1 MKNALKGIAAVMLVV
16 IQIAITKAALGLVFT
31 NFFSNAPLYSQALVV
46 VFPILTGAF
55 FFLLIKKMLQKP
67 ASRGKS
73 FLTIAAIICTLPYL
87 ESCSRAQANVQTLY
101 TNDCGQTWKLIKAG
115 DAIPKAL
122 TACEYSVTIPDYPMQ
137 GESRFKAS
145 FKDRVLADIEISYDY
160 IITDGM
166 AFISEAKYLGKAGAD
181 AQDASNAAAAYETAE
196 NSVIDK
202 RIKEIA
208 RNLLPTEDI
217 VDFSQSDFEDQ
228 LLKEVNKL
236 LESRGVKLNF
246 LSFVPQ
252 PSEQTA
258 QAIDVATAYKIYESK
273 GLQDVGKSVMSERAG
288 ATKIEVKN
296 IQPKTENE

>member
-1 MKNALKGIAAVMLVV
+1 MKNLV
-16 IQIAITKAALGLVFT
+16 IILLAIF
-31 NFFSNAPLYSQALVV
+31 
-46 VFPILTGAF
+46 
-55 FFLLIKKMLQKP
+55 
-67 ASRGKS
+67 
-73 FLTIAAIICTLPYL
+73 AIISY

-101 TNDCGQTWKLIKAG
+101 TSDCGQTWKLIKAG

-160 IITDGM
+160 VITDGK
-166 AFISEAKYLGKAGAD
+166 AFISEAKYLGKAGSD
-181 AQDASNAAAAYETAE
+181 AQDESNASKAYETAE

-202 RIKEIA
+202 RIKEVA
-208 RNLLPTEDI
+208 RTLLPAEDI
-217 VDFSQSDFEDQ
+217 VDFSQSDFEES
-228 LLKEVNKL
+228 LLKEVNIL
-236 LESRGVKLNF
+236 LEKRGVKLNF

-273 GLQDVGKSVMSERAG
+273 NLQDVGKAVMSQRAG
-288 ATKIEVKN
+288 ATKIEVKTTTTTPTSDN
-296 IQPKTENE
+296 